1 MQRFSAID
9 GLRFWMA
16 WWVIADHIFLAT
28 GARRYVSPQV
38 ADFIEHGNWAVQLFM
53 IISGFVITHVILSR
67 KDTYQ
72 TYIIQRFFRLYP
84 LYVVAM
90 IAAISVRDWDASVWA
105 DSSYIADP
113 LRAINRIASENTYP
127 MLHAILHV
135 TMFHGVVPDDR
146 LAYASSAFLPPAWSL
161 SVEWQFYLVAPLLLR
176 VLIKPS
182 PLGWF
187 LAALG
192 IATSLVT
199 TFGSY
204 AWWQYLSFLPQALP
218 YFIIGVVSQ
227 LAIRRQLS
235 ISVIIILL
243 VALFIGGF
251 STNIY
256 HSSGFLLVLTI
267 WIFYLVL
274 SLYENN
280 SHFRW
285 HRSVIVVSKLVATHR
300 LYIYLGK
307 ISYSS
312 YLIRVP
318 ILTLFLGFGRAVT
331 GSSDDIATLSLA
343 IASIPTI
350 IAASALF
357 YHFVEVPGIRLGR
370 AIYRQRNGYEERR
383 PLHV

>member
-9 GLRFWMA
+9 GLRFRMA

-146 LAYASSAFLPPAWSL
+146 LALREQCFPAACLEPFGRVAILPCCALVAQGVDQTLALGLVFSSAGHRDVACHDLRILCLVAISVLPASSASL
-161 SVEWQFYLVAPLLLR
+161 FYNRRRFATGYSSAAIDFGNHNIVGCLIYR
-176 VLIKPS
+176 WVLDKY
-182 PLGWF
+182 L
-187 LAALG
+187 
-192 IATSLVT
+192 SLVRL
-199 TFGSY
+199 FVGPDNLDI
-204 AWWQYLSFLPQALP
+204 LSC
-218 YFIIGVVSQ
+218 
-227 LAIRRQLS
+227 AIS
-235 ISVIIILL
+235 I
-243 VALFIGGF
+243 
-251 STNIY
+251 
-256 HSSGFLLVLTI
+256 
-267 WIFYLVL
+267 
-274 SLYENN
+274 
-280 SHFRW
+280 
-285 HRSVIVVSKLVATHR
+285 
-300 LYIYLGK
+300 
-307 ISYSS
+307 
-312 YLIRVP
+312 
-318 ILTLFLGFGRAVT
+318 
-331 GSSDDIATLSLA
+331 
-343 IASIPTI
+343 
-350 IAASALF
+350 
-357 YHFVEVPGIRLGR
+357 
-370 AIYRQRNGYEERR
+370 
-383 PLHV
+383 

>member
-1 MQRFSAID
+1 
-9 GLRFWMA
+9 MA

-90 IAAISVRDWDASVWA
+90 IAAISVRGWDAAVWA
-105 DSSYIADP
+105 DPSYIADP
-113 LRAINRIASENTYP
+113 LRAINRIASENAYP
-127 MLHAILHV
+127 MLHAVLHV

-182 PLGWF
+182 PLGWL

-192 IATSLVT
+192 IAASVVT

-218 YFIIGVVSQ
+218 YFFNRRGFSVGYSSA
-227 LAIRRQLS
+227 AIDFDSRNIVDCLIYWRFLDKYLS
-235 ISVIIILL
+235 FVRF
-243 VALFIGGF
+243 FIGTGNLDIL
-251 STNIY
+251 SC
-256 HSSGFLLVLTI
+256 TI
-267 WIFYLVL
+267 
-274 SLYENN
+274 
-280 SHFRW
+280 
-285 HRSVIVVSKLVATHR
+285 
-300 LYIYLGK
+300 
-307 ISYSS
+307 
-312 YLIRVP
+312 
-318 ILTLFLGFGRAVT
+318 
-331 GSSDDIATLSLA
+331 
-343 IASIPTI
+343 SI
-350 IAASALF
+350 
-357 YHFVEVPGIRLGR
+357 
-370 AIYRQRNGYEERR
+370 
-383 PLHV
+383 